1 MKTTIEKRSVPV
13 SLDSAPQHMA
23 RRSVVMVASPGEEPT
38 RADVSFNLATVCAEV
53 GQRVAIVSTSVE
65 SEREAAH
72 TDSESDEN
80 TVPRGSVEQLD
91 LRNLL
96 GDSAMPKVSLLDL
109 KDLTVHHGQ
118 ALAPL
123 TDVVLVVAER
133 RFTTFDQLRQTN
145 TMLQRLGA
153 PVVGMALTNEHDYW
167 LEDEQ
172 RTQPRAAEQSAFEVR
187 PEDADGTGTVEE
199 GVAAAA
205 ETHRRRRPVV
215 DHASVGAR
223 TDQTDVTT
231 QTPEA

>member
-1 MKTTIEKRSVPV
+1 
-13 SLDSAPQHMA
+13 
-23 RRSVVMVASPGEEPT
+23 
-38 RADVSFNLATVCAEV
+38 
-53 GQRVAIVSTSVE
+53 
-65 SEREAAH
+65 
-72 TDSESDEN
+72 
-80 TVPRGSVEQLD
+80 
-91 LRNLL
+91 
-96 GDSAMPKVSLLDL
+96 
-109 KDLTVHHGQ
+109 
-118 ALAPL
+118 
-123 TDVVLVVAER
+123 VAER